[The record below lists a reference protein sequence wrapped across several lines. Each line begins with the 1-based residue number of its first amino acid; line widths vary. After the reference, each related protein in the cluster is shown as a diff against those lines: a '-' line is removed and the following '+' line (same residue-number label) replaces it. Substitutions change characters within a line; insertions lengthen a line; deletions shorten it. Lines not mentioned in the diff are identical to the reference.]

1 MEVNKLKNLV
11 EKYNLTNIIKIIIIL
26 IVLYLLSRLFIP
38 SLYDTSNT
46 LNVVEGFQTLGY
58 SYYGNQLSLQDP
70 TNTPVYAG
78 NTCTFKFDGVYRIEA
93 LNLIFNNNPNLS
105 SQSNPASPF
114 NPNNINAIYIQY
126 EDGNG
131 NLRYIKSSIN
141 SSPPNFFNTT
151 NLTTTTNTNGT
162 QQSMVSIGD
171 ITDENHLVV
180 YTSKILVTVG
190 DITNK
195 IDTYIDNCNT
205 GYISNF
211 AFWGSTRDMLSRK
224 DFESLSPTLSLRT
237 FAHGGKNYDDT
248 TSSDTYTYTTS
259 TDFLLYGISLNYSI
273 KPTMSDNTMS
283 DNTIPVT
290 TQASLPSSTS
300 VLSQPTLQISVP
312 KQTPCNYTTNSPF
325 KLSILYNNG
334 LYTGNNFTINTNY
347 IVRNDPQIINT
358 VTNTDYILFAQP
370 VIANKLVITIPRV
383 NTSATSN
390 NPQNILKLVLNGL
403 QGYGTTPSPTNISD
417 YQRTINA
424 LLSAST
430 NGQNLDVC
438 PSVDTLITKQN
449 QAQQI
454 CDNLEYQDKVKSEK
468 IRLERNKQYLL
479 KLQQQQQQIDQLNQV
494 IQTLDGKRQ
503 GRAQTSDMARVL
515 QYQQQKAVASS
526 VRDLANERLKSQDNN
541 QLYLDVNING
551 S

>member
-11 EKYNLTNIIKIIIIL
+11 EKYKLTNIIKVIVIL
-26 IVLYLLSRLFIP
+26 IVLYLISKLFIP
-38 SLYDTSNT
+38 SLYNSHASPNASKII
-46 LNVVEGFQTLGY
+46 EGFQTLGY

-78 NTCTFKFDGVYRIEA
+78 NTCTFKFDGIYRIEA

-114 NPNNINAIYIQY
+114 NSNNINAIYIQY

-131 NLRYIKSSIN
+131 NLRYIKSSVN
-141 SSPPNFFNTT
+141 SSPPNFYNTT
-151 NLTTTTNTNGT
+151 NLTTTTNSNGI
-162 QQSMVSIGD
+162 QQSMVRIGD
-171 ITDENHLVV
+171 ITDENNLVV
-180 YTSKILVTVG
+180 YTSRIVVIVG
-190 DITNK
+190 DTSNK
-195 IDTYIDNCNT
+195 IDAYIDYCNT

-211 AFWGSTRDMLSRK
+211 AFWGSSRDMLSKK
-224 DFESLSPTLSLRT
+224 DFESLSQTLSLRT
-237 FAHGGKNYDDT
+237 FAYGGTNYNDT
-248 TSSDTYTYTTS
+248 TSSDTYTYTTA
-259 TDFLLYGISLNYSI
+259 TDFLLYGIALNYNINPINSV
-273 KPTMSDNTMS
+273 S
-283 DNTIPVT
+283 TIPAIT
-290 TQASLPSSTS
+290 LAAEQSSASAQ
-300 VLSQPTLQISVP
+300 SQPTLPIPAPTLS
-312 KQTPCNYTTNSPF
+312 PCNYTTNSPF
-325 KLSILYNNG
+325 KLSVLYNNG
-334 LYTGNNFTINTNY
+334 LYTGNNFTINSTY
-347 IVRNDPQIINT
+347 IVRNDPQIIKS

-370 VIANKLVITIPRV
+370 VIANKLIITIPRV
-383 NTSATSN
+383 NTNATASS
-390 NPQNILKLVLNGL
+390 PQNILKLVLNGL

-438 PSVDTLITKQN
+438 PSVDTLVTKQN

-468 IRLERNKQYLL
+468 LRLERNKQYLL

-526 VRDLANERLKSQDNN
+526 VRDLANQRLQSQDNN